1 MHVRWRGLELPA
13 KVIVDPQ
20 SRSNTFARFI
30 AEPFERGFGITVGNS
45 LRRILL
51 SSLEGSAITKASIK
65 SQGKQVTHEFST
77 IPGVLEDVT
86 DILLNIKGLIVS
98 MEGDEEKRLRLAAEG
113 PGDVTA
119 ELIEGDASVTIH
131 NPEKLIATL
140 TDAVDFE
147 CEFVVKKGRG
157 YEPASEQYSRD
168 IEQVIGEIPID
179 AIFSPVQRVRYA
191 CEDTR
196 VGQRTNYQKLILDV
210 WTDGTVTPEM
220 AVVEAAKIMRK
231 HLNPFVQFD
240 SLGAAT
246 VAPEVQI
253 RTSTDE
259 ELFRKLSMPVTALEL
274 SVRASNCLE
283 SAKIATVAE
292 LVTKT
297 EDDLLGV
304 RSFGKTSLREVKS
317 VLESMG
323 LTLGMQLPDGYVL
336 GA

>member
-13 KVIVDPQ
+13 RVTIDPM
-20 SRSNTFARFI
+20 SRSRTFTRFI

-51 SSLEGSAITKASIK
+51 SSLEGAAVSKVSLK
-65 SQGKQVTHEFST
+65 SGGKMITHEFST

-86 DILLNIKGLIVS
+86 DILLNIKGLVVS
-98 MEGDEEKRLRLAAEG
+98 MEGDEPKRLRLAAEG

-119 ELIEGDASVTIH
+119 ELIEGDSSITIH

-147 CEFVVKKGRG
+147 AEFTVKKGRG
-157 YEPASEQYSRD
+157 YQPASEQYSRD
-168 IEQVIGEIPID
+168 VEQVIGEIPID
-179 AIFSPVQRVRYA
+179 AIFSPVQRVRYT

-240 SLGAAT
+240 SMGDAT
-246 VAPEVQI
+246 VSADVQI
-253 RTSTDE
+253 RTSSDE
-259 ELFRKLSMPVTALEL
+259 ELFRKLNTPVTALEL

-283 SAKIATVAE
+283 SARIQTVSE

-297 EDDLLGV
+297 EDDLLAV

-323 LTLGMQLPDGYVL
+323 LTLGMQLPEGFVP
-336 GA
+336 A

>member
-13 KVIVDPQ
+13 KVIVDQQ
-20 SRSNTFARFI
+20 SRSLSFGRFI

-51 SSLEGSAITKASIK
+51 SSLEGAAVTKVSIK
-65 SQGKQVTHEFST
+65 SQGKMITHEFST

-86 DILLNIKGLIVS
+86 DILLNVKGLIVS
-98 MEGDEEKRLRLAAEG
+98 MEGDEPKRLRLAAEG

-119 ELIEGDASVTIH
+119 ELIEGDSSVTIH
-131 NPEKLIATL
+131 NPEKIIATL
-140 TDAVDFE
+140 TDAIDFE
-147 CEFVVKKGRG
+147 CEFTVKKGRG
-157 YEPASEQYSRD
+157 YQPASEQYSRD
-168 IEQVIGEIPID
+168 QEQVIGEIPID
-179 AIFSPVQRVRYA
+179 AIFSPVQRVRYQ

-196 VGQRTNYQKLILDV
+196 VGQRTNYQKLVLDV
-210 WTDGTVTPEM
+210 WTNSTVTPEM

-231 HLNPFVQFD
+231 HLNPFVQFEAM
-240 SLGAAT
+240 GVAT
-246 VAPEVQI
+246 VSSEVLGKAGA
-253 RTSTDE
+253 DE
-259 ELFRKLSMPVTALEL
+259 EFSRKLNTPVTDLDL

-292 LVTKT
+292 LVKKT

-317 VLESMG
+317 VLEAMG
-323 LTLGMQLPDGYVL
+323 LSLGMQLPDGFSQ
-336 GA
+336 